1 MEAPQGIQVAAME
14 TPWGLRRGSGGLRRG
29 SAHKNMGFRG
39 DSVGIR
45 GTPWGLRRDSAMRV
59 EKAVLFS
66 LYVFTAFHAGG
77 RGLRLPKVDI
87 CGVPFLAE
95 QPPFKIKKGERRA
108 RFGWG
113 RRVERCCR
121 LLEFYWT

>member
-1 MEAPQGIQVAAME
+1 MWVGGWVGDTGRAGGREKDGSMGTPQGIQVAAMGI
-14 TPWGLRRGSGGLRRG
+14 PWGLRRGSGGLRRG

-66 LYVFTAFHAGG
+66 LYV
-77 RGLRLPKVDI
+77 L
-87 CGVPFLAE
+87 
-95 QPPFKIKKGERRA
+95 
-108 RFGWG
+108 
-113 RRVERCCR
+113 
-121 LLEFYWT
+121 